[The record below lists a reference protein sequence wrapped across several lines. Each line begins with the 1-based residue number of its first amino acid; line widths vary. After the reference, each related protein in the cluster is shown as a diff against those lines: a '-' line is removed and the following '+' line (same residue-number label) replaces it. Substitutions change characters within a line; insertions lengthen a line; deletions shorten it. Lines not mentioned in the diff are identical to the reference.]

1 MMVLD
6 GYLGGRFTIAAFW
19 TCLYKTLYCSDNL
32 DLLEKCKIF
41 LLDHD
46 LHLELDEYAQSVE
59 DLDDDAEGFERL
71 WSDLGLPVGQ
81 AEWDDFDAQ
90 RSIENI
96 KTKEMERRRA
106 RVRRVK
112 HVDQPAHHHN
122 TVQAQSSTNTTQ
134 VEQMALPNMSK
145 HSVKQFGTST
155 QPATNEDADMS
166 QQPSKSPGPQLEQ
179 SDFTF
184 EMARDGGPVMA
195 SSMPVDMPVASIVS
209 AVTPATKSAL
219 KDAANDATELTST
232 HKTVSASKFSKPIIA
247 PHKPAAFGQSPV
259 STETTKHVKAT
270 APIITTAPGVGKRPV
285 WKSPWKQNMPVVAQF
300 PNIDVSH
307 FSSFK
312 HTVYTHTDIKIIA
325 TPHLRPRSVS

>member
-6 GYLGGRFTIAAFW
+6 GYFGGRFTIAAFW

-41 LLDHD
+41 LLDHH
-46 LHLELDEYAQSVE
+46 LQLELDEYTQSVE
-59 DLDDDAEGFERL
+59 DLDDDVEGFERL

-81 AEWDDFDAQ
+81 VEWNDFDAQ
-90 RSIENI
+90 SSIEDI
-96 KTKEMERRRA
+96 KAKEMERRRA
-106 RVRRVK
+106 RARRVN

-134 VEQMALPNMSK
+134 IEQMALPNMSK

-155 QPATNEDADMS
+155 QPATNEDTDMS
-166 QQPSKSPGPQLEQ
+166 QQPSKSPGSQLEQ

-195 SSMPVDMPVASIVS
+195 SSMPVDMPVASVVS
-209 AVTPATKSAL
+209 AATPATKSTL
-219 KDAANDATELTST
+219 KDAANDANELTST
-232 HKTVSASKFSKPIIA
+232 QKTVPASKFSEPIIA
-247 PHKPAAFGQSPV
+247 PLKPAALDKSPA
-259 STETTKHVKAT
+259 STETTKHVKAAAPVIT
-270 APIITTAPGVGKRPV
+270 AAPGVGKKSV
-285 WKSPWKQNMPVVAQF
+285 WKSAGKQNMPVVAQF

-307 FSSFK
+307 FSSLK
-312 HTVYTHTDIKIIA
+312 HTIYTH
-325 TPHLRPRSVS
+325 